1 MNPVTDLKS
10 VLQLLKANDLPSEDL
25 VESKVAFL
33 TKEKNGELIGCIGIE
48 TYGMDGLLRSLAV
61 DDAHK
66 GRGVGKELLDEL
78 CETSRQKGIQRL
90 HLLTTTADA
99 YFIRYG
105 FAVTERSTAPTA
117 ILGTTEFSEICPS
130 SSVYMVK
137 EL

>member
-1 MNPVTDLKS
+1 MNPMTDLKS
-10 VLQLLKANDLPSEDL
+10 IQELLKANYLPFEDL

-48 TYGMDGLLRSLAV
+48 KYDADGLLRSLAV
-61 DDAHK
+61 ADAHK
-66 GRGVGKELLDEL
+66 GKGIGKQLLDEL
-78 CETSRQKGIQRL
+78 CESSKQEGIHRL

-99 YFIRYG
+99 YFTRYG
-105 FAVTERSTAPTA
+105 FNVTERSTAPTA